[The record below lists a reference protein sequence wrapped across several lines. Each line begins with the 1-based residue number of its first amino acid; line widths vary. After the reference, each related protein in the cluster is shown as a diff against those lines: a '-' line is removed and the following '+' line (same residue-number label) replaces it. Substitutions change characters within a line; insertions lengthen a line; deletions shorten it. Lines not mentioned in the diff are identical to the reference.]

1 MAAISDVAT
10 AISLIGKVIKAATNA
25 QLMKKEFKELVDYLE
40 LVGKQFEML
49 DDRELGDA
57 SMQTLQKMEEVLLQ
71 CHDLA
76 ISCQQRSSIY
86 LVVKDRLM
94 ANQCFN
100 YTNMMDPCLIQL
112 CQCGFCM
119 EGLVAERIA
128 EFTDNRFQSN
138 AHLFTYEQ
146 IVKMT
151 HNFETVIGRGGF
163 GIVYYGLLED
173 GTDVA
178 IKLQRHSSQQSDME
192 FFAEL
197 RSLTQVHHTNLISLI
212 GYCKDRSYLAIVYEY
227 MPQGNLQDHLRGE
240 AGFPVLTWVQRLQ
253 IAYQAAQGLDY
264 LHTRCNP
271 PIVHR
276 DVKSSN
282 ILLGADLEA
291 KITDFGISKAW
302 NENDTYTT
310 TRVVGT
316 VGYID
321 PAYFRTGYASDASD
335 VYSFGIILLEM
346 ITGQPPIIRGPE
358 VQQHIVQWIS
368 LRVTGEGDFVD
379 TSMNEYYDP
388 SSVWNVLQLALS
400 CTDLSASRRPRMAEV
415 VIQLKEIIEMKPL
428 KQMTE
433 DMNDKDMEN
442 EQVEEAFV
450 TSIAQ
455 ADRPICMH
463 KLSANLFTSWTHNTP
478 GRRFWRCKNWKMAGD
493 CGFFKWHDPV
503 QESVAIEQLDFV
515 IHQSE
520 ELDEEIMILDEESA
534 ILFCKLKVLQEK
546 LVECKRSK
554 KALEMKLESMDR
566 FYVHMTFLMIRL
578 LISKNGAEVDEHG
591 MPEAI
596 GETINVNEAA
606 PTEGVTQ
613 KKKTWASLFKNNW
626 KPTSGVSLEQYEAKG
641 ERLSFDFDDIDDI
654 EDTMGFCLVG
664 CFMDKHPRRN
674 EVYAIANQWRVPYKF
689 FMHKSECVV
698 YCFDTKE
705 DRDGVLQGGPYF
717 AFGVPIFLKLMPK
730 YFLFHEDGQ
739 LVPAWIQI
747 HGLPPYCWSQKVLS
761 MIGLEIGKP
770 LYTDNLTRSRERL
783 EFARLLVEVPIIGDR
798 IYEEDCRG
806 ASQLNLNAPHEGRPR
821 SKSTGN
827 WGRRR
832 SQPRYRTQA
841 RQTNQQPQNV
851 EEPAT
856 QNGLTIVVVHSPK
869 PVTIEPPLDHEEVGA
884 QHVHHVEVLNAEE
897 ELSAIPE
904 VSSSKEASSSSA
916 DHQSQRLV
924 VMQID
929 PRQNHLRL
937 YQ

>member
-86 LVVKDRLM
+86 LVVKGKRIQNELRG
-94 ANQCFN
+94 AQEKITKYLTLIPLIHFTQVFRRFKEEE
-100 YTNMMDPCLIQL
+100 TNINENWHEHASNELDIP
-112 CQCGFCM
+112 
-119 EGLVAERIA
+119 GLVAERIA

-566 FYVHMTFLMIRL
+566 FYVHM
-578 LISKNGAEVDEHG
+578 
-591 MPEAI
+591 
-596 GETINVNEAA
+596 
-606 PTEGVTQ
+606 
-613 KKKTWASLFKNNW
+613 
-626 KPTSGVSLEQYEAKG
+626 
-641 ERLSFDFDDIDDI
+641 
-654 EDTMGFCLVG
+654 
-664 CFMDKHPRRN
+664 
-674 EVYAIANQWRVPYKF
+674 
-689 FMHKSECVV
+689 
-698 YCFDTKE
+698 
-705 DRDGVLQGGPYF
+705 
-717 AFGVPIFLKLMPK
+717 
-730 YFLFHEDGQ
+730 
-739 LVPAWIQI
+739 
-747 HGLPPYCWSQKVLS
+747 
-761 MIGLEIGKP
+761 
-770 LYTDNLTRSRERL
+770 
-783 EFARLLVEVPIIGDR
+783 
-798 IYEEDCRG
+798 
-806 ASQLNLNAPHEGRPR
+806 
-821 SKSTGN
+821 
-827 WGRRR
+827 
-832 SQPRYRTQA
+832 
-841 RQTNQQPQNV
+841 
-851 EEPAT
+851 
-856 QNGLTIVVVHSPK
+856 
-869 PVTIEPPLDHEEVGA
+869 
-884 QHVHHVEVLNAEE
+884 
-897 ELSAIPE
+897 
-904 VSSSKEASSSSA
+904 
-916 DHQSQRLV
+916 
-924 VMQID
+924 
-929 PRQNHLRL
+929 
-937 YQ
+937 

>member
-1 MAAISDVAT
+1 MTGSLVMLPCKHFRRWRRSCFSVM
-10 AISLIGKVIKAATNA
+10 ISLLAASN
-25 QLMKKEFKELVDYLE
+25 
-40 LVGKQFEML
+40 
-49 DDRELGDA
+49 
-57 SMQTLQKMEEVLLQ
+57 EVLSTLW
-71 CHDLA
+71 
-76 ISCQQRSSIY
+76 S
-86 LVVKDRLM
+86 KEEE
-94 ANQCFN
+94 
-100 YTNMMDPCLIQL
+100 TNINENWHEHASNELDIP
-112 CQCGFCM
+112 
-119 EGLVAERIA
+119 GLVAERIA

-178 IKLQRHSSQQSDME
+178 IKRQRHSSQQSDME

-240 AGFPVLTWVQRLQ
+240 AGFPVLTWVERLQ

-388 SSVWNVLQLALS
+388 SSVWKVLQLALS

-433 DMNDKDMEN
+433 DMNNKDMEN
-442 EQVEEAFV
+442 EEVEEAFV

-566 FYVHMTFLMIRL
+566 FYVHM
-578 LISKNGAEVDEHG
+578 
-591 MPEAI
+591 
-596 GETINVNEAA
+596 
-606 PTEGVTQ
+606 
-613 KKKTWASLFKNNW
+613 
-626 KPTSGVSLEQYEAKG
+626 
-641 ERLSFDFDDIDDI
+641 
-654 EDTMGFCLVG
+654 
-664 CFMDKHPRRN
+664 
-674 EVYAIANQWRVPYKF
+674 
-689 FMHKSECVV
+689 
-698 YCFDTKE
+698 
-705 DRDGVLQGGPYF
+705 
-717 AFGVPIFLKLMPK
+717 
-730 YFLFHEDGQ
+730 
-739 LVPAWIQI
+739 
-747 HGLPPYCWSQKVLS
+747 
-761 MIGLEIGKP
+761 
-770 LYTDNLTRSRERL
+770 
-783 EFARLLVEVPIIGDR
+783 
-798 IYEEDCRG
+798 
-806 ASQLNLNAPHEGRPR
+806 
-821 SKSTGN
+821 
-827 WGRRR
+827 
-832 SQPRYRTQA
+832 
-841 RQTNQQPQNV
+841 
-851 EEPAT
+851 
-856 QNGLTIVVVHSPK
+856 
-869 PVTIEPPLDHEEVGA
+869 
-884 QHVHHVEVLNAEE
+884 
-897 ELSAIPE
+897 
-904 VSSSKEASSSSA
+904 
-916 DHQSQRLV
+916 
-924 VMQID
+924 
-929 PRQNHLRL
+929 
-937 YQ
+937 

>member
-1 MAAISDVAT
+1 
-10 AISLIGKVIKAATNA
+10 
-25 QLMKKEFKELVDYLE
+25 
-40 LVGKQFEML
+40 
-49 DDRELGDA
+49 
-57 SMQTLQKMEEVLLQ
+57 
-71 CHDLA
+71 
-76 ISCQQRSSIY
+76 
-86 LVVKDRLM
+86 M

-566 FYVHMTFLMIRL
+566 FYVHM
-578 LISKNGAEVDEHG
+578 
-591 MPEAI
+591 
-596 GETINVNEAA
+596 
-606 PTEGVTQ
+606 
-613 KKKTWASLFKNNW
+613 
-626 KPTSGVSLEQYEAKG
+626 
-641 ERLSFDFDDIDDI
+641 
-654 EDTMGFCLVG
+654 
-664 CFMDKHPRRN
+664 
-674 EVYAIANQWRVPYKF
+674 
-689 FMHKSECVV
+689 
-698 YCFDTKE
+698 
-705 DRDGVLQGGPYF
+705 
-717 AFGVPIFLKLMPK
+717 
-730 YFLFHEDGQ
+730 
-739 LVPAWIQI
+739 
-747 HGLPPYCWSQKVLS
+747 
-761 MIGLEIGKP
+761 
-770 LYTDNLTRSRERL
+770 
-783 EFARLLVEVPIIGDR
+783 
-798 IYEEDCRG
+798 
-806 ASQLNLNAPHEGRPR
+806 
-821 SKSTGN
+821 
-827 WGRRR
+827 
-832 SQPRYRTQA
+832 
-841 RQTNQQPQNV
+841 
-851 EEPAT
+851 
-856 QNGLTIVVVHSPK
+856 
-869 PVTIEPPLDHEEVGA
+869 
-884 QHVHHVEVLNAEE
+884 
-897 ELSAIPE
+897 
-904 VSSSKEASSSSA
+904 
-916 DHQSQRLV
+916 
-924 VMQID
+924 
-929 PRQNHLRL
+929 
-937 YQ
+937 

>member
-86 LVVKDRLM
+86 LVVKGKR
-94 ANQCFN
+94 
-100 YTNMMDPCLIQL
+100 IQ
-112 CQCGFCM
+112 
-119 EGLVAERIA
+119 
-128 EFTDNRFQSN
+128 N
-138 AHLFTYEQ
+138 
-146 IVKMT
+146 
-151 HNFETVIGRGGF
+151 
-163 GIVYYGLLED
+163 
-173 GTDVA
+173 
-178 IKLQRHSSQQSDME
+178 
-192 FFAEL
+192 EL
-197 RSLTQVHHTNLISLI
+197 RGAQEKITKYLTLIPLIHFTQVFRRFKEEETNINENWHEHASNELDI
-212 GYCKDRSYLAIVYEY
+212 
-227 MPQGNLQDHLRGE
+227 PGE

-566 FYVHMTFLMIRL
+566 FYVHM
-578 LISKNGAEVDEHG
+578 
-591 MPEAI
+591 
-596 GETINVNEAA
+596 
-606 PTEGVTQ
+606 
-613 KKKTWASLFKNNW
+613 
-626 KPTSGVSLEQYEAKG
+626 
-641 ERLSFDFDDIDDI
+641 
-654 EDTMGFCLVG
+654 
-664 CFMDKHPRRN
+664 
-674 EVYAIANQWRVPYKF
+674 
-689 FMHKSECVV
+689 
-698 YCFDTKE
+698 
-705 DRDGVLQGGPYF
+705 
-717 AFGVPIFLKLMPK
+717 
-730 YFLFHEDGQ
+730 
-739 LVPAWIQI
+739 
-747 HGLPPYCWSQKVLS
+747 
-761 MIGLEIGKP
+761 
-770 LYTDNLTRSRERL
+770 
-783 EFARLLVEVPIIGDR
+783 
-798 IYEEDCRG
+798 
-806 ASQLNLNAPHEGRPR
+806 
-821 SKSTGN
+821 
-827 WGRRR
+827 
-832 SQPRYRTQA
+832 
-841 RQTNQQPQNV
+841 
-851 EEPAT
+851 
-856 QNGLTIVVVHSPK
+856 
-869 PVTIEPPLDHEEVGA
+869 
-884 QHVHHVEVLNAEE
+884 
-897 ELSAIPE
+897 
-904 VSSSKEASSSSA
+904 
-916 DHQSQRLV
+916 
-924 VMQID
+924 
-929 PRQNHLRL
+929 
-937 YQ
+937 